1 MAGYEY
7 PAVALPV
14 HTLRS
19 AEPAPVC
26 RRGRQ
31 TAGCRSAEVLYLSPV
46 EGDDGSFSPCRSG
59 LILNNDEVLHA
70 ASADLSPDY
79 LPGLKVGKDGT
90 LTGAAL
96 CTAAHL
102 EELDDTVRSLIRQVG
117 EALYSGRAA
126 RTPGEDA
133 CRFCTMRSG
142 CPVAERIRKL

>member
-1 MAGYEY
+1 MTGLIILGVVAVLAAFILLCVFL
-7 PAVALPV
+7 PAVGL
-14 HTLRS
+14 TIL
-19 AEPAPVC
+19 
-26 RRGRQ
+26 GII
-31 TAGCRSAEVLYLSPV
+31 VL
-46 EGDDGSFSPCRSG
+46 
-59 LILNNDEVLHA
+59 
-70 ASADLSPDY
+70 
-79 LPGLKVGKDGT
+79 